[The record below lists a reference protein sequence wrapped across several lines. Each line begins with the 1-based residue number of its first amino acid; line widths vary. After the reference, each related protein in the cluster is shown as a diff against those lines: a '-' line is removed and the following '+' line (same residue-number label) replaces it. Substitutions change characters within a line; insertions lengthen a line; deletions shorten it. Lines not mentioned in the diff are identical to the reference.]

1 MQHSAGWFP
10 LITSVLLSMKKRH
23 ILSNITKIYK
33 SAVYGLLHGDFL
45 KGNAR
50 KLATFSLVARIL
62 TWQID
67 VARRC
72 GLMARRH

>member
-33 SAVYGLLHGDFL
+33 SAVYGLLRVFCGSPEFDLNFWSFT
-45 KGNAR
+45 NR
-50 KLATFSLVARIL
+50 KNS
-62 TWQID
+62 
-67 VARRC
+67 
-72 GLMARRH
+72 